1 MTPSKQE
8 QDVEIAIR
16 ALDLNQQQANNL
28 AQFYDYAGKQAWK
41 GHLRLAGAIIRWSL
55 VVVGFGVL
63 LYVFALLWLA
73 L

>member
-8 QDVEIAIR
+8 VEVTIR
-16 ALDLNQQQANNL
+16 SLELNEQQASNL
-28 AQFYDYAGKQAWK
+28 KQFYGYAGKQAWK

-63 LYVFALLWLA
+63 LYVFALLWMA